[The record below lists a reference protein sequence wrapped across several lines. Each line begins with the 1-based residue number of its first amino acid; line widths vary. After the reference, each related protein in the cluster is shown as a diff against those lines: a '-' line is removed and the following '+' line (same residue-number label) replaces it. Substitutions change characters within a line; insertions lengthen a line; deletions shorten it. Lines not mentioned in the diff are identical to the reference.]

1 VVGSILGITKD
12 VDMVF
17 TRKHDICRMQVLV
30 LDLNLIPQFVDV
42 VIEEYHYSLQ
52 FKVEDNGD
60 DEEPETMDMDNFE
73 EEEEDQQDETME
85 EG

>member
-1 VVGSILGITKD
+1 
-12 VDMVF
+12 MVF
-17 TRKHDICRMQVLV
+17 TRNHDICRMQVLV

-73 EEEEDQQDETME
+73 EEEEDQQGETME

>member
-1 VVGSILGITKD
+1 
-12 VDMVF
+12 MVF
-17 TRKHDICRMQVLV
+17 TRNHDICRMQVLV